1 MPRQSLYSAG
11 AMAILLA
18 TLSAVIL
25 AGAWHEYA
33 AGNRRDAGL
42 LIGVGLGLGVGAGA
56 MAVF

>member
-1 MPRQSLYSAG
+1 
-11 AMAILLA
+11 MAILLA